1 MRSKKLLTDSQS
13 SEGGELGLS
22 IPTKTT
28 TTTKTT
34 KSSMKPSSNRTV
46 MNVLDDDEGFTFDM
60 PFAGVEMGALSP
72 LSAKPS
78 AASLKPSS
86 SSTGLSYSSLL
97 AAELKSIPSTGSMQQ
112 QQQQNSAQRQLKFGA
127 SNSTGKAY

>member
-28 TTTKTT
+28 TMKTT

-112 QQQQNSAQRQLKFGA
+112 QQQNSAQRQLKFGA
-127 SNSTGKAY
+127 SNSTGKAN

>member
-22 IPTKTT
+22 IPTKT

-78 AASLKPSS
+78 SASLKPSS

-112 QQQQNSAQRQLKFGA
+112 QQQNSAQRQLKFGA
-127 SNSTGKAY
+127 SNSTGKAN

>member
-22 IPTKTT
+22 IPTKT

-112 QQQQNSAQRQLKFGA
+112 QQQNSAQRQLKFGA
-127 SNSTGKAY
+127 SNSTGKAN